1 MSADVT
7 TDLVKESCHHLRGTT
22 EFSAL
27 QIQRGMVWQVLCL
40 WWTGTLE
47 CWSLLS
53 TPLPTFLES
62 SSSGLERSV
71 NYQILILTSYS
82 YGYDKVEGE
91 RGGGFSWKIDF
102 VNLVNRGANLILESR
117 SVRVVVLGP
126 IEIMSVLKR
135 CLTPLLIALT

>member
-27 QIQRGMVWQVLCL
+27 QIQRGMVFTAGIVSRSG
-40 WWTGTLE
+40 TGTVE

-62 SSSGLERSV
+62 SSSGLGRSV
-71 NYQILILTSYS
+71 NYQILILTSYRYS
-82 YGYDKVEGE
+82 YDKVEGE
-91 RGGGFSWKIDF
+91 RGGGFS
-102 VNLVNRGANLILESR
+102 
-117 SVRVVVLGP
+117 
-126 IEIMSVLKR
+126 
-135 CLTPLLIALT
+135 